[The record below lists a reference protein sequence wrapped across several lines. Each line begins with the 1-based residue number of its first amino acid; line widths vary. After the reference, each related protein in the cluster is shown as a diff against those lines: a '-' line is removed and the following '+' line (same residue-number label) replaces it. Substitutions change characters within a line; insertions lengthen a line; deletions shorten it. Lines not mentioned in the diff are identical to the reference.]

1 LHRLPIVGLAGVL
14 LLTACSPEVK
24 TTTSTPTSIVP
35 ITVETTT
42 TVVIDDPVLSERAAT
57 YLEEALG
64 AMRQHSINRDRVDW
78 PVVEARAHRAADG
91 AEASADTYLAI
102 RVALSELR
110 DRHSRFLTP
119 QEAGDDFSGHARY
132 EEPTVEVR
140 EGDLGYVSISGYTGD
155 IGGQADAYAMQLAQ
169 RIASIEAQSCGWI
182 VDLRHN
188 IGGNMWPMIAGLGPI
203 LGSGTV
209 GSFTYPDG
217 RSEPWEI
224 SDGVS
229 LWDGAPMVSNGMDGD
244 APAPRATA
252 VLIGGRTGSSGEAV
266 TVAFHGAE
274 EARFF
279 GYPTAGLTTANEPV
293 YLSDGAILFLTMS
306 VFTDRTGLEYGIGK
320 RVAPDETIGSF
331 RTADGGEVVARAA
344 EWLQT
349 QPSCA

>member
-1 LHRLPIVGLAGVL
+1 MGLAGVL
-14 LLTACSPEVK
+14 LLAACSPEVE

-35 ITVETTT
+35 IDVETTT
-42 TVVIDDPVLSERAAT
+42 TVVIEDPVLSEQAAT
-57 YLEEALG
+57 YLDEALG

-78 PVVEARAHRAADG
+78 PVVEARAYRAADG
-91 AEASADTYLAI
+91 AEVSADTYLAI
-102 RVALSELR
+102 RTALSELQ
-110 DRHSRFLTP
+110 DRHSRFFTP

-140 EGDLGYVSISGYTGD
+140 DGGLGYISISGYTGD
-155 IGGQADAYAMQLAQ
+155 IGGQADAYATELAR
-169 RIASIEAQSCGWI
+169 RITAIEAQSCGWI
-182 VDLRHN
+182 IDLRHN
-188 IGGNMWPMIAGLGPI
+188 TAGNMWPMIAGLGPV

-244 APAPRATA
+244 APERRPTA

-266 TVAFHGAE
+266 TVAFHGAD

-293 YLSDGAILFLTMS
+293 YLSDGAILALTMS

-320 RVAPDETIGSF
+320 RVDPDETIGSF
-331 RTADGGEVVARAA
+331 RTADGEEVVARAA
-344 EWLQT
+344 EWLEEH
-349 QPSCA
+349 PACGNL